1 MGALARSLPVMVVG
15 LLLFTILISAAFS
28 NEMEEEEEQQMLD
41 PRQVRFSF
49 GLGKRSSPPLR
60 PDVAK
65 LLATMKAWGYS
76 GPHGLF
82 KRGKDFN
89 SENPNDVARLLANIK
104 AWGYGGP
111 HGLFKRGREFDS
123 EDPNDVA
130 RLLAN
135 IKAWGYASPHGLFK
149 RGKDLAE
156 DYQNEEIMQ
165 LLEEVGEKLRQIG
178 QKSKRIS
185 EDEMGKRQ
193 PYGFGLGKRAA
204 PAYDFGLGKRDFD
217 PEAPP
222 MMLMKRET
230 KRRSPQSDNWALK
243 KRFAFGLGKRAPY
256 GFGLGK

>member
-28 NEMEEEEEQQMLD
+28 NEMEEEEEQMLD

-60 PDVAK
+60 PDVAR
-65 LLATMKAWGYS
+65 LLANIKAWGYS

-89 SENPNDVARLLANIK
+89 SEN
-104 AWGYGGP
+104 
-111 HGLFKRGREFDS
+111 
-123 EDPNDVA
+123 PNDVA

-165 LLEEVGEKLRQIG
+165 LLDEVGEKLRQIG

-185 EDEMGKRQ
+185 EEEMGKRQ
-193 PYGFGLGKRAA
+193 PYGFGLGKR
-204 PAYDFGLGKRDFD
+204 DFD
-217 PEAPP
+217 PESPA
-222 MMLMKRET
+222 MVLMKRET
-230 KRRSPQSDNWALK
+230 KRRSPQLDNWALK

>member
-28 NEMEEEEEQQMLD
+28 NEMEEEEEQMLD

-104 AWGYGGP
+104 AWGY
-111 HGLFKRGREFDS
+111 
-123 EDPNDVA
+123 
-130 RLLAN
+130 
-135 IKAWGYASPHGLFK
+135 ASPHGLFK

-156 DYQNEEIMQ
+156 DYQNEEILQ

-193 PYGFGLGKRAA
+193 PYGFGLGKR
-204 PAYDFGLGKRDFD
+204 DFD
-217 PEAPP
+217 PEAPA
-222 MMLMKRET
+222 MVLMKRET
-230 KRRSPQSDNWALK
+230 KRRSPQLDSWALK

>member
-65 LLATMKAWGYS
+65 LLATMKAWGY
-76 GPHGLF
+76 
-82 KRGKDFN
+82 
-89 SENPNDVARLLANIK
+89 
-104 AWGYGGP
+104 
-111 HGLFKRGREFDS
+111 
-123 EDPNDVA
+123 
-130 RLLAN
+130 
-135 IKAWGYASPHGLFK
+135 ASPHGLFK

-185 EDEMGKRQ
+185 EDEMGKRHA
-193 PYGFGLGKRAA
+193 YG
-204 PAYDFGLGKRDFD
+204 FGLGKRDFD

-222 MMLMKRET
+222 MVLMKRET
-230 KRRSPQSDNWALK
+230 KRRAPQS
-243 KRFAFGLGKRAPY
+243 
-256 GFGLGK
+256 

>member
-1 MGALARSLPVMVVG
+1 VG

-28 NEMEEEEEQQMLD
+28 NEMEEEEEQMLD
-41 PRQVRFSF
+41 PRFSF

-89 SENPNDVARLLANIK
+89 SENP
-104 AWGYGGP
+104 
-111 HGLFKRGREFDS
+111 H
-123 EDPNDVA
+123 DVA

-149 RGKDLAE
+149 RGKDLGE

-217 PEAPP
+217 PEAPA
-222 MMLMKRET
+222 MVLMKRET
-230 KRRSPQSDNWALK
+230 KRRSPQLDNWALK

>member
-111 HGLFKRGREFDS
+111 HGLFKRG
-123 EDPNDVA
+123 
-130 RLLAN
+130 
-135 IKAWGYASPHGLFK
+135 
-149 RGKDLAE
+149 KDLAE

-178 QKSKRIS
+178 QKSKRIN

-217 PEAPP
+217 HEAPV
-222 MMLMKRET
+222 MLMKMET
-230 KRRSPQSDNWALK
+230 KRRSPQLSNWALK

>member
-28 NEMEEEEEQQMLD
+28 NEMEEEEEQMLD

-104 AWGYGGP
+104 AWGY
-111 HGLFKRGREFDS
+111 
-123 EDPNDVA
+123 
-130 RLLAN
+130 
-135 IKAWGYASPHGLFK
+135 ASPHGLFK

-156 DYQNEEIMQ
+156 DYQNEEILQ

-193 PYGFGLGKRAA
+193 PYGFGLGKRAV
-204 PAYDFGLGKRDFD
+204 D
-217 PEAPP
+217 PEAPA
-222 MMLMKRET
+222 MVLMKKET
-230 KRRSPQSDNWALK
+230 KRRSPQLDNWALK